1 MEKKNKILLIELDP
15 KLSFEISIAL
25 KNSGY
30 ELTDTMP
37 YIYNAVQSINTHKPD
52 VVMIDDIITSQV
64 SDFIS
69 SYVKLPLIVISSQYE
84 KEIYMYSDKL
94 RILTVIQKPF
104 NINEIKTFV
113 TIAFNKIN

>member
-30 ELTDTMP
+30 ELTDTIP
-37 YIYNAVQSINTHKPD
+37 YINNAVHSIATNKPD
-52 VVMIDDIITSQV
+52 VILIDDVITDQLV
-64 SDFIS
+64 NFIS
-69 SYVKLPLIVISSQYE
+69 TYVKIPLIVISSQYE
-84 KEIYMYSDKL
+84 KMIYRYSDKL
-94 RILTVIQKPF
+94 SILAVIQKPF